1 MSSRKLVRSNAL
13 CLAIG
18 CLITLEVAAQTKQP
32 RGRQTAK
39 TPAATLDREA
49 KSVADNYWGKRFTR
63 CGEITLWGVRR
74 PVGSRRTA
82 TSEDLVLFASKDQ
95 PIIVTEDAP
104 PTDKD
109 SQRMEWNGRSRISI
123 KTAQDF
129 NSATYPTQRTLKQ
142 NLQYAVTIQR
152 TQGVWEAVEDQSD
165 EKLVQQP
172 LFEDINSGWQ
182 LLLESCLRFGGD
194 PNLRNDSGDTLL
206 MTAASAGNGYAVAE
220 LLNKNADV
228 NLKNRNGWTASYLAR
243 LQKHEAV
250 VELLDTANAVCEGP
264 IKSVCQRFPP
274 ARVDDSLLTPDPRL
288 MAPVRP
294 DPLLTAPD
302 RPNPKP
308 DNSTKVIFFGV
319 PQPEYTE
326 EARRNKITG
335 TVVLRIVF
343 LASGEVGNIRVVA
356 GLPYGLTERAIE
368 AARKIKFTPAMLDGR
383 AIDKEKQVE
392 FNFALP

>member
-1 MSSRKLVRSNAL
+1 MSSRRLILSNAL
-13 CLAIG
+13 TLPIG
-18 CLITLEVAAQTKQP
+18 CLLALEVAAQTRQPKQ
-32 RGRQTAK
+32 GQSTK
-39 TPAATLDREA
+39 TPVATLKRDATR
-49 KSVADNYWGKRFTR
+49 VADNYWTKRFTR
-63 CGEITLWGVRR
+63 CGEITVWAVRR

-82 TSEDLVLFASKDQ
+82 TNEDLVFFASKDQ
-95 PIIVTEDAP
+95 PVMVTEDVP
-104 PTDKD
+104 PVTDND

-129 NSATYPTQRTLKQ
+129 HVATYPTQRTLKQ

-165 EKLVQQP
+165 EKLVLQP

-206 MTAASAGNGYAVAE
+206 MTAATAGNGYAVAE
-220 LLNKNADV
+220 LLDKNADV

-243 LQKHEAV
+243 LQKHQDVA
-250 VELLDTANAVCEGP
+250 ELLDNANAVCEGP
-264 IKSVCQRFPP
+264 IKGVCERFPP
-274 ARVDDSLLTPDPRL
+274 PRVDDSILT
-288 MAPVRP
+288 P
-294 DPLLTAPD
+294 DPLLTVRE
-302 RPNPKP
+302 RPKPKP
-308 DNSTKVIFFGV
+308 DTSTKVIFFGV

-326 EARRNKITG
+326 EALRNKITG

-343 LASGEVGNIRVVA
+343 LSSGQVGTIRVVA

-392 FNFALP
+392 FNFTPP

>member
-1 MSSRKLVRSNAL
+1 MSSRKLARSNAL

-129 NSATYPTQRTLKQ
+129 NGATYPAQRTSKQ

-194 PNLRNDSGDTLL
+194 PNLS
-206 MTAASAGNGYAVAE
+206 
-220 LLNKNADV
+220 
-228 NLKNRNGWTASYLAR
+228 
-243 LQKHEAV
+243 Q
-250 VELLDTANAVCEGP
+250 
-264 IKSVCQRFPP
+264 
-274 ARVDDSLLTPDPRL
+274 
-288 MAPVRP
+288 
-294 DPLLTAPD
+294 
-302 RPNPKP
+302 
-308 DNSTKVIFFGV
+308 
-319 PQPEYTE
+319 
-326 EARRNKITG
+326 
-335 TVVLRIVF
+335 
-343 LASGEVGNIRVVA
+343 
-356 GLPYGLTERAIE
+356 
-368 AARKIKFTPAMLDGR
+368 
-383 AIDKEKQVE
+383 
-392 FNFALP
+392 